1 MNALGLNGTRLLWKW
16 NRRRASL
23 GETGLR
29 GEILWRSARTPHKM
43 CPGCRA
49 LVPRGAGTCP
59 DCGAPLATVRSPG
72 VGRMVTNL
80 LPGITAGTSLIML
93 VNGFWFAM
101 MIMVQMKAGDG
112 GGLFASF
119 DPELNV
125 RFGAGLSRPRVLSD
139 GAVAGGEW
147 WRLVTP
153 IFLHAGIL
161 HFFFNSYLL
170 IQLGPLVEELWGT
183 ARFWVVYLACG
194 LAGSAT
200 SQLPRFVVTV
210 GASGAIMGLMGLLV
224 VHGVRHGSV
233 LGQSMKQL
241 LFRLVAYSLLLSLL
255 LGGRIDHLNH
265 VGGFA
270 AGALLA
276 LIVPTGPFRGRAES
290 GLWQSLSLAAVML
303 VLYAFYQVA
312 AQGRLA
318 AAL

>member
-1 MNALGLNGTRLLWKW
+1 
-16 NRRRASL
+16 
-23 GETGLR
+23 
-29 GEILWRSARTPHKM
+29 
-43 CPGCRA
+43 
-49 LVPRGAGTCP
+49 
-59 DCGAPLATVRSPG
+59 
-72 VGRMVTNL
+72 
-80 LPGITAGTSLIML
+80 
-93 VNGFWFAM
+93 
-101 MIMVQMKAGDG
+101 
-112 GGLFASF
+112 
-119 DPELNV
+119 
-125 RFGAGLSRPRVLSD
+125 VLSD

-183 ARFWVVYLACG
+183 ARFWVIYLACG